1 MINNSKYILIAFLLW
16 SVAIAGCRNAPTLRA
31 LSHDEQYELA
41 IENKLIYDG
50 SEIYTSSG
58 VKISRDSLSAIA
70 RSHGREYCADYYVDK
85 DKIITKMVIRKST
98 ASDSILYER
107 INQKLEPSHF
117 FQQKWLV

>member
-1 MINNSKYILIAFLLW
+1 MTKSGKYILVAVVWSCIAIT
-16 SVAIAGCRNAPTLRA
+16 ACRNDPTLRV

-41 IENKLIYDG
+41 IDNKLIYDG
-50 SEIYTSSG
+50 IEIYTSSG

-107 INQKLEPSHF
+107 INQKLETSHF
-117 FQQKWLV
+117 SEKWLV